1 MYVLLGL
8 LIGFVAAIPLGPVN
22 VFVISQALKRDFLH
36 AFMAG
41 LTAAV
46 LDTVY
51 CLVAVLGITQVTFGL
66 NMVKLLPFFKITA
79 AAVLVV
85 LGLHMIRQAKSYRT
99 VRPVKTPTSFSA
111 RPMLGVVVLYVANPS
126 LYAFWLAVAAMVSH
140 FEWMSSGPVWA
151 RVLFAVSCGGGGIL
165 WYFILTRYVCR
176 YHHQFGLRTFQTIFL
191 VLAIVLFAF
200 AGFSVASIFLSSV
213 KLL

>member
-22 VFVISQALKRDFLH
+22 IFVISQALKRDFRH

-46 LDTVY
+46 LDMVY
-51 CLVAVLGITQVTFGL
+51 CLVAVLGISRFTFGL
-66 NMVKLLPFFKITA
+66 NLVKLLPFIKLFA
-79 AAVLVV
+79 AAVLAVMGV
-85 LGLHMIRQAKSYRT
+85 HILRQSKACLP
-99 VRPVKTPTSFSA
+99 VRPSRNPTSFSP
-111 RPMLGVVVLYVANPS
+111 RPMFGVVLLYISNPS

-140 FEWMSSGPVWA
+140 FEWMVSGPVWA
-151 RVLFAVSCGGGGIL
+151 KFLFAFSCGVGGIC
-165 WYFILTRYVCR
+165 WYFILTRYVCK
-176 YHHQFGLRTFQTIFL
+176 YHHQFQPKTFQTIFL

-200 AGFSVASIFLSSV
+200 AAFSIASIFFSSV